1 MQCRWNTSIVLS
13 TFLLKTPSLIRGKRM
28 AELGA
33 GAALPSI
40 VSALG
45 GAEQVTVTDYPDEAL
60 IQNMAYNLDCN
71 LGACR
76 DKAVA
81 MVRPALEQRLMAGA
95 RMGSQCLA
103 SARYNQG
110 SQV

>member
-1 MQCRWNTSIVLS
+1 MLS
-13 TFLLKTPSLIRGKRM
+13 TFLLKTPSLIKGKRI

-45 GAEQVTVTDYPDEAL
+45 GAEWVTVTDYPDEAL

-71 LGACR
+71 LGESR
-76 DKAVA
+76 DRAVSI
-81 MVRPALEQRLMAGA
+81 VSTIKDGLTAGA
-95 RMGSQCLA
+95 RMGSQCRPAVGACTGEIRSVVPL
-103 SARYNQG
+103 RPG
-110 SQV
+110 L